1 MSATITA
8 GFTKASRVWK
18 IGTSD
23 ADARTA
29 PMKRLPQSP
38 MNIRAGGRFQY
49 RNPSSAPM
57 SAVSRSTSPGPN
69 DVPRTSTSDTAAASP
84 SMLSSR
90 FRPWQIPANHTMAI
104 SVYHDGT
111 APNGSAPASAKT
123 RNAPIASDETSLA
136 SGDSCSRSSSTP
148 TTNMASE
155 AMATAIQ
162 G

>member
-1 MSATITA
+1 MN
-8 GFTKASRVWK
+8 
-18 IGTSD
+18 
-23 ADARTA
+23 
-29 PMKRLPQSP
+29 RLPQSP

-49 RNPSSAPM
+49 RNPSSAPT
-57 SAVSRSTSPGPN
+57 SAVSSSTRPGPIDVPSTSA
-69 DVPRTSTSDTAAASP
+69 SDTAATSPTPAASP

-111 APNGSAPASAKT
+111 APSGSAPASAKT

-148 TTNMASE
+148 TTNIASE
-155 AMATAIQ
+155 AIATAIQ
-162 G
+162 GLAASISDGWNATVANPAIVAPAI